1 MVKNIPASAG
11 DARDT
16 GLIPG
21 LGRSSGVGNGNPLQ
35 CSCLENSM
43 DRGGWRAAVHGFT
56 KTWTWLNT
64 QTHTHAH
71 TTLDLHLFLRE
82 SKQVLLNMRD

>member
-1 MVKNIPASAG
+1 MALVVKNLPAHAR

-21 LGRSSGVGNGNPLQ
+21 RGRCPGAGNGNPLQ

-43 DRGGWRAAVHGFT
+43 DRGSQGATVHRVT
-56 KTWTWLNT
+56 KSQIRLSTLE
-64 QTHTHAH
+64 HTHMQSH
-71 TTLDLHLFLRE
+71 NSQGHGLI
-82 SKQVLLNMRD
+82 V